1 LRLANI
7 FTVVTLANMSNDPRS
22 AHPITA
28 DQLSQ
33 LANELEMF
41 TRTLRLCEE
50 VAKTQSDR
58 MLAIYNWA
66 SAEAGIKRL
75 AAFVKAADE
84 SRRNAVLGKAIKPNQ
99 LKPRS
104 TALKRAKKVAEPKE
118 KYQQ

>member
-1 LRLANI
+1 M
-7 FTVVTLANMSNDPRS
+7 VNDPRS

-28 DQLSQ
+28 DQLAQ

-41 TRTLRLCEE
+41 TRTLRLCQE
-50 VAKTQSDR
+50 VARTQSDR

-66 SAEAGIKRL
+66 SAEAGLKRL

-104 TALKRAKKVAEPKE
+104 TALKRAKRVAEKPDNYE
-118 KYQQ
+118 SSG